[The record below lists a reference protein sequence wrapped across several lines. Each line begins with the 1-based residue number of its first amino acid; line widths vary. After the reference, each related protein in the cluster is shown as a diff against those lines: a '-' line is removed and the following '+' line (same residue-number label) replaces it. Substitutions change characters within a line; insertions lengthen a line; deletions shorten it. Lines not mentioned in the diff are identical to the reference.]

1 MRADQTSNV
10 LPLLTR
16 RFPRHASRT
25 ARTASEVRGMLAH
38 PARRCQQRTHL
49 GSEVGL
55 TASQTPAQLAASA
68 APRRTPCT
76 RITGTSRPS
85 KAAAD
90 AVRATGRQARRGAR
104 PGSSTRAA
112 RVLSRSSMA
121 TIRRCSR
128 GFRASMRPWSCGRPA
143 MVRLAGSVQG
153 VVLQVTI
160 FTRAL
165 PGCAGAGRGARRARR
180 SSRTKAGSRCARSA
194 SVGRSVR
201 GGCSVCR

>member
-55 TASQTPAQLAASA
+55 TASQTPAQLAAGA

-76 RITGTSRPS
+76 RDHGHLTTLEGCCRCSPS
-85 KAAAD
+85 DRGAGSAR
-90 AVRATGRQARRGAR
+90 RATRVKHARGKGA
-104 PGSSTRAA
+104 
-112 RVLSRSSMA
+112 LSQLDA
-121 TIRRCSR
+121 TIRRRSR
-128 GFRASMRPWSCGRPA
+128 GFRASMRPWSSGRPA

-160 FTRAL
+160 CTRAL
-165 PGCAGAGRGARRARR
+165 PGCAGAGRGARRAGR
-180 SSRTKAGSRCARSA
+180 SSRKAGSRCARSA
-194 SVGRSVR
+194 SVEGSVR
-201 GGCSVCR
+201 AGCSVCR